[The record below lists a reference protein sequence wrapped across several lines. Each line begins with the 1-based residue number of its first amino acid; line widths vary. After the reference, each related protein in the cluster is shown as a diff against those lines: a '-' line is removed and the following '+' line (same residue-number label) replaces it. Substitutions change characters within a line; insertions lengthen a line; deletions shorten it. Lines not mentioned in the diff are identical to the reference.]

1 MALQTQGE
9 QFSMVDQESQIYRP
23 RRAFIE
29 SDVQSTPEIPATS
42 HRENGRPIA
51 PRVVDEDYPKP
62 LYRDETPTNG
72 RSSPASRA
80 APIPELDPHT
90 DETLRPLTFTPRH
103 TRGVDDETTA
113 ILPRSRAGQRPTRGA
128 PLDAIDDYDEDEPKR
143 LSQHAKLAL
152 LIGAVAAVA
161 VIGLLIGYAVLATD
175 NQPQSP
181 PSVPPA
187 AGGNGS
193 TGNAGQGPDQTGA
206 ALLTDATMLSPD
218 QAKVIDRDRTWKV
231 RSTEQNPSQ
240 DAPAAACFGG
250 EPLVG
255 QSAPQQKILRVL
267 ESGGKKAPAA
277 LHEAT
282 AYGSVDDATQA
293 YMIASKALG
302 GCAVTGSY
310 IESGRAISGVGNQS
324 TGVVVIDASKSRA
337 HSVILNRTGRVV
349 NVIDASQPSKAL
361 AMSDVAKALGQVNS
375 VQCRPAG
382 GECSGTARIND
393 GPPPMGGDEPGFLA
407 TGDLPPPRAKIAAWV
422 PTEIELP
429 KADFTGSQCENVTWT
444 TVPAKSRSSRIYLF
458 PESGKNFF
466 GMNEIVLT
474 TKDAKA
480 ASKLVDKIK
489 SDLARC
495 KNRTLTAS
503 VSKPD
508 KVTSTGA
515 DKTKIAGWTM
525 VVSQKSTDGTA
536 KYRVGIVAAGPK
548 VIYTFLNPNNDY
560 DMTSRQWDTVAV
572 RAGERATQ
580 VD

>member
-1 MALQTQGE
+1 
-9 QFSMVDQESQIYRP
+9 MVDQESQTYRP

-29 SDVQSTPEIPATS
+29 SDVQSAPEMPATS

-62 LYRDETPTNG
+62 LYRDETRTNG
-72 RSSPASRA
+72 RSSPPSRA
-80 APIPELDPHT
+80 APIPELDPPT

-103 TRGVDDETTA
+103 TRSVDDENTT
-113 ILPRSRAGQRPTRGA
+113 ILPRSRGGQRPTRA

-152 LIGAVAAVA
+152 LIGAVATVA
-161 VIGLLIGYAVLATD
+161 IIGLLIGYAVLATD

-187 AGGNGS
+187 AGGNGT

-206 ALLTDATMLSPD
+206 ALLTDAAMLSPD
-218 QAKVIDRDRTWKV
+218 QAKALDRDRTWKV
-231 RSTEQNPSQ
+231 TSTERNPSE
-240 DAPAAACFGG
+240 DAPAAACFSG
-250 EPLVG
+250 EPLEG
-255 QSAPQQKILRVL
+255 QSAPQQKVLRML
-267 ESGGKKAPAA
+267 ESGGKKAPVA

-282 AYGSVDDATQA
+282 AYGSVDEAIQA
-293 YMIASKALG
+293 YMIASKTLG

-310 IESGRAISGVGNQS
+310 IESGHAISGVGNQS
-324 TGVVVIDASKSRA
+324 AGVVVIDVSKSRA
-337 HSVILNRTGRVV
+337 HSVVLNRTGRVI
-349 NVIDASQPSKAL
+349 NVLDASQPSKAL
-361 AMSDVAKALGQVNS
+361 AMSDVAKALGQVNN
-375 VQCRPAG
+375 VQCGPAG
-382 GECSGTARIND
+382 GECNGPASATD
-393 GPPPMGGDEPGFLA
+393 SPPPLGGDEPGFLA

-444 TVPAKSRSSRIYLF
+444 TVPAESRSSRVYLF

-466 GMNEIVLT
+466 GLNEIVLT

-480 ASKLVDKIK
+480 ANKLVDKIK
-489 SDLARC
+489 SNLARC

-508 KVTSTGA
+508 KVRSIGA
-515 DKTKIAGWTM
+515 DRTKIAGWTT

-536 KYRVGIVAAGPK
+536 KYRVGVVAAGPK

-560 DMTSRQWDTVAV
+560 DMTRRQWDTVAV

>member
-29 SDVQSTPEIPATS
+29 SDVQSTPEMPATS

-62 LYRDETPTNG
+62 LYRDETRTNG
-72 RSSPASRA
+72 RSSPASRV
-80 APIPELDPHT
+80 APIPELDPPT

-103 TRGVDDETTA
+103 TRGVDDETTT
-113 ILPRSRAGQRPTRGA
+113 ILPRSRAGQRPTRA
-128 PLDAIDDYDEDEPKR
+128 PLDAIYDYDEDEPKR

-152 LIGAVAAVA
+152 LIGAVATVA

-181 PSVPPA
+181 PSVPPTA
-187 AGGNGS
+187 SGNGTTS
-193 TGNAGQGPDQTGA
+193 NAGQGQTGA

-218 QAKVIDRDRTWKV
+218 QAKVLDRDRTWKV
-231 RSTEQNPSQ
+231 TSTEHNPSE

-255 QSAPQQKILRVL
+255 LSAPQQKILRVL
-267 ESGGKKAPAA
+267 ESGKKAPVA

-282 AYGSVDDATQA
+282 AYGSVDEAIQA
-293 YMIASKALG
+293 YIIASKALG

-310 IESGRAISGVGNQS
+310 IESGHAVSGVGDQAA
-324 TGVVVIDASKSRA
+324 GVVVIDVTKRQA
-337 HSVILNRTGRVV
+337 HSVILNRTGRIV
-349 NVIDASQPSKAL
+349 NIIDAYQPSKAL
-361 AMSDVAKALGQVNS
+361 AITAVAKALGQVNS
-375 VQCRPAG
+375 VQCGPAG
-382 GECSGTARIND
+382 GECSGTARLKD
-393 GPPPMGGDEPGFLA
+393 GPPPMGGDEPGALA
-407 TGDLPPPRAKIAAWV
+407 KGDLPPARAKIGPWV
-422 PTEIELP
+422 PTESEQP
-429 KADFTGSQCENVTWT
+429 KAELKGSQCENVNWT
-444 TVPAKSRSSRIYLF
+444 TVPAKSKSWRVYLY
-458 PESGKNFF
+458 PESGKNFL
-466 GMNEIVLT
+466 GLDEIVLT

-480 ASKLVDKIK
+480 ASKLVDQIK
-489 SDLARC
+489 SDLVRC
-495 KNRTLTAS
+495 NNRALTAS

-508 KVTSTGA
+508 KVTSIGA
-515 DKTKIAGWTM
+515 DKIKIAGWTT

-560 DMTSRQWDTVAV
+560 DMTRRQWDTVAV